1 MRIDILTIFPSLIN
15 SFVTESLIG
24 KAQESG
30 TLEISALDLREGAS
44 GAHKAVDDTPFGG
57 GPGMVLKPEP
67 IFNIVETKNPPR
79 PLYLLSPA
87 GEPFSH
93 SKAKDLSKLD
103 GFSLLCG
110 RYEGVDQRVRD
121 HLIDG
126 EISLGD
132 FVLAGGEIAA
142 LAIVETVTR
151 LIPGV
156 MGNLES
162 AASESF
168 TQGLLEYPQY
178 TRPWEYKGLTPPNIL
193 RSGNHEEIKLWK
205 KAKALEITVSNRPDL
220 IEKRGGLTD
229 EEQSLLEKKFT

>member
-15 SFVTESLIG
+15 SFVNESLIG

-30 TLEISALDLREGAS
+30 TLEISALDIREGAS
-44 GAHKAVDDTPFGG
+44 GVHKAVDDTPFGG
-57 GPGMVLKPEP
+57 GPGMVLKPDP
-67 IFNIVETKNPPR
+67 IFNVVENKNPPR

-93 SKAKDLSKLD
+93 SKAKELSKLD

-142 LAIVETVTR
+142 LAVVETVTR

-156 MGNLES
+156 MGNIES

-178 TRPWEYKGLTPPNIL
+178 TRPWDFEGLTPPDIL
-193 RSGNHEEIKLWK
+193 RSGNHEQIKLWR
-205 KAKALEITVSNRPDL
+205 KAKALEITLSNRPDL
-220 IEKRGGLTD
+220 IEKRGGLRD
-229 EEQSLLEKKFT
+229 QEQSLLERKFT

>member
-15 SFVTESLIG
+15 SFITESLIG

-93 SKAKDLSKLD
+93 SKAKELSKLD

-178 TRPWEYKGLTPPNIL
+178 TRPWEYKGLTPPDIL
-193 RSGNHEEIKLWK
+193 RSGNHKEIKLWK

>member
-87 GEPFSH
+87 GEPFNH
-93 SKAKDLSKLD
+93 SKAKELSKLD

-151 LIPGV
+151 LVPGV

-178 TRPWEYKGLTPPNIL
+178 TRPWEYKGLTPPDIL
-193 RSGNHEEIKLWK
+193 RSGNHKEIKLWK
-205 KAKALEITVSNRPDL
+205 KAKALEITMSNRPDL

>member
-15 SFVTESLIG
+15 SFVNESLIG

-30 TLEISALDLREGAS
+30 TLEISALDIREGAS
-44 GAHKAVDDTPFGG
+44 GVHKAVDDTPFGG
-57 GPGMVLKPEP
+57 GPGMVLKPDP
-67 IFNIVETKNPPR
+67 IFNVVENKNPPR

-93 SKAKDLSKLD
+93 SKAKELSKLD

-142 LAIVETVTR
+142 LAVVETVTR

-156 MGNLES
+156 MGNIES

-178 TRPWEYKGLTPPNIL
+178 TRPWDFEGLTPPDIL
-193 RSGNHEEIKLWK
+193 RSGNHEEIELWR
-205 KAKALEITVSNRPDL
+205 KAKALEITLSNRPDL

-229 EEQSLLEKKFT
+229 QEQSLLERKFT

>member
-15 SFVTESLIG
+15 SFVNESLIG

-30 TLEISALDLREGAS
+30 TLEIFALDIREGAS
-44 GAHKAVDDTPFGG
+44 GVHKAVDDTPFGG
-57 GPGMVLKPEP
+57 GPGMVLKPDP
-67 IFNIVETKNPPR
+67 IFNVVENKNPPR

-93 SKAKDLSKLD
+93 SKAKELSKLD

-142 LAIVETVTR
+142 LAVVETVTR

-156 MGNLES
+156 MGNIES

-178 TRPWEYKGLTPPNIL
+178 TRPWDFEGLTPPDIL
-193 RSGNHEEIKLWK
+193 RSGNHEQIKLWR
-205 KAKALEITVSNRPDL
+205 KAKALEITLSNRPDL

-229 EEQSLLEKKFT
+229 QEQSLLERKFT

>member
-93 SKAKDLSKLD
+93 SKAKELSKLD

-151 LIPGV
+151 LVPGV

-178 TRPWEYKGLTPPNIL
+178 TRPWGYKGLTPPDIL
-193 RSGNHEEIKLWK
+193 RSGNHKEIELWK

>member
-87 GEPFSH
+87 GEPFNH
-93 SKAKDLSKLD
+93 SKAKELSKLD

-151 LIPGV
+151 LVPGV

-162 AASESF
+162 AESESF

-178 TRPWEYKGLTPPNIL
+178 TRP
-193 RSGNHEEIKLWK
+193 
-205 KAKALEITVSNRPDL
+205 
-220 IEKRGGLTD
+220 
-229 EEQSLLEKKFT
+229 

>member
-87 GEPFSH
+87 GEPFNH
-93 SKAKDLSKLD
+93 SKAKELSKLD

-156 MGNLES
+156 MGNIES

-193 RSGNHEEIKLWK
+193 RSGNHKEIKLWK

>member
-15 SFVTESLIG
+15 TFVTESLIG

-67 IFNIVETKNPPR
+67 IFNIVETKNPLR

-87 GEPFSH
+87 GEPFNH
-93 SKAKDLSKLD
+93 SKAKELSKLD

-151 LIPGV
+151 LVPGV

-178 TRPWEYKGLTPPNIL
+178 TRPWEYKGLTPPDIL
-193 RSGNHEEIKLWK
+193 RSGNHKEIELWK
-205 KAKALEITVSNRPDL
+205 KAKALEITMSNRPDL

>member
-1 MRIDILTIFPSLIN
+1 MRIDILPIFPSLIN
-15 SFVTESLIG
+15 SFVNESLIG

-30 TLEISALDLREGAS
+30 TLEISALDIREGAS
-44 GAHKAVDDTPFGG
+44 GVHKAVDDTPFGG
-57 GPGMVLKPEP
+57 GPGMVLKPDP
-67 IFNIVETKNPPR
+67 IFNVVENKNPPR

-93 SKAKDLSKLD
+93 SKAKELSKLD

-142 LAIVETVTR
+142 LAVVETVTR

-156 MGNLES
+156 MGNIES
-162 AASESF
+162 ATSESF
-168 TQGLLEYPQY
+168 TEGLLEYPQY
-178 TRPWEYKGLTPPNIL
+178 TRPWDFEGLTPPDIL
-193 RSGNHEEIKLWK
+193 RSGNHEEIELWR
-205 KAKALEITVSNRPDL
+205 KAKAIEITLSNRPDL

-229 EEQSLLEKKFT
+229 QEQSLLERKFT

>member
-44 GAHKAVDDTPFGG
+44 GAHKAVDDTPYGG

-93 SKAKDLSKLD
+93 SKAKELSKLD

-162 AASESF
+162 AESESF

-193 RSGNHEEIKLWK
+193 RSGNHKEIKLWK

>member
-15 SFVTESLIG
+15 SFVNESLIG

-30 TLEISALDLREGAS
+30 TLEISALDIREGAS
-44 GAHKAVDDTPFGG
+44 GVHKAVDDTPFGG
-57 GPGMVLKPEP
+57 GPGMVLKPDP
-67 IFNIVETKNPPR
+67 IFNVVENKKPPR

-93 SKAKDLSKLD
+93 SKAKELSKLD

-151 LIPGV
+151 LVPGV

-162 AASESF
+162 AESESF

-178 TRPWEYKGLTPPNIL
+178 TRPWEFKGLTPPDIL
-193 RSGNHEEIKLWK
+193 RSGNHKEIKLWK
-205 KAKALEITVSNRPDL
+205 KAKALEITMSNRPDL

-229 EEQSLLEKKFT
+229 EEQNLLEKKFT

>member
-93 SKAKDLSKLD
+93 SKAKELSKLD

-142 LAIVETVTR
+142 LAIVESVTR
-151 LIPGV
+151 LVPGV

-178 TRPWEYKGLTPPNIL
+178 TRPWEYKGLTPPDIL
-193 RSGNHEEIKLWK
+193 RSGNHKEIKLWK

>member
-151 LIPGV
+151 LVPGV

-178 TRPWEYKGLTPPNIL
+178 TRPWEYKGLTPPDIL
-193 RSGNHEEIKLWK
+193 RSGNHKEIKLWK
-205 KAKALEITVSNRPDL
+205 KAKALEITMSNRPDL

-229 EEQSLLEKKFT
+229 EEQNLLEKKFT

>member
-15 SFVTESLIG
+15 SFVNESLIG

-30 TLEISALDLREGAS
+30 TLEISALDIREGAS
-44 GAHKAVDDTPFGG
+44 GVHKAVDDTPFGG
-57 GPGMVLKPEP
+57 GPGMVLKPDP
-67 IFNIVETKNPPR
+67 IFNVVENKNPPR

-93 SKAKDLSKLD
+93 SKAKELSKLD

-142 LAIVETVTR
+142 LAVVETVTR

-156 MGNLES
+156 MGNIKS

-178 TRPWEYKGLTPPNIL
+178 TRPWDFEGLTPPDIL
-193 RSGNHEEIKLWK
+193 LSGNHEEIELWR
-205 KAKALEITVSNRPDL
+205 KAKALEITLSNRPDL

-229 EEQSLLEKKFT
+229 QEQSLLERKFT

>member
-15 SFVTESLIG
+15 SFITESLIG

-93 SKAKDLSKLD
+93 SKAKELSKLD

-151 LIPGV
+151 LVPGV

-178 TRPWEYKGLTPPNIL
+178 TRPWEYKGLTPPDIL
-193 RSGNHEEIKLWK
+193 RSGNHKEIKLWK

>member
-1 MRIDILTIFPSLIN
+1 MRINILTIFPSLIN
-15 SFVTESLIG
+15 SFVNESLIG

-30 TLEISALDLREGAS
+30 TLEISALDIREGAS
-44 GAHKAVDDTPFGG
+44 GVHKAVDDTPFGG
-57 GPGMVLKPEP
+57 GPGMVLKPDP
-67 IFNIVETKNPPR
+67 IFNVVENKNPPR

-93 SKAKDLSKLD
+93 SKAKELSKLD

-142 LAIVETVTR
+142 LAVVETVTR

-156 MGNLES
+156 MGNVES

-178 TRPWEYKGLTPPNIL
+178 TRPWDFEGLTPPDIL
-193 RSGNHEEIKLWK
+193 RSGNHEEIKLWR
-205 KAKALEITVSNRPDL
+205 KAKALEITLSNRPDL
-220 IEKRGGLTD
+220 IEKRGGLTNQ
-229 EEQSLLEKKFT
+229 EQSLLERKFT

>member
-15 SFVTESLIG
+15 SFIKESLIG
-24 KAQESG
+24 KAQERG

-44 GAHKAVDDTPFGG
+44 GVHKAVDDTPFGG
-57 GPGMVLKPEP
+57 GPGMVLKPDP
-67 IFNIVETKNPPR
+67 IFDIVKSKNPPR

-93 SKAKDLSKLD
+93 SKAKELSKLD

-110 RYEGVDQRVRD
+110 WYEGVDQRVRD

-151 LIPGV
+151 LVPGV
-156 MGNLES
+156 MGNTES
-162 AASESF
+162 ADSESF

-178 TRPWEYKGLTPPNIL
+178 TRPWDFRGLTPPEIL
-193 RSGNHEEIKLWK
+193 RSGNHEKINLWRQ
-205 KAKALEITVSNRPDL
+205 AKALEMTLLRRPDL

-229 EEQSLLEKKFT
+229 EEQSLLERKFT

>member
-30 TLEISALDLREGAS
+30 ALEISALDLREGAS

-103 GFSLLCG
+103 
-110 RYEGVDQRVRD
+110 
-121 HLIDG
+121 
-126 EISLGD
+126 
-132 FVLAGGEIAA
+132 
-142 LAIVETVTR
+142 
-151 LIPGV
+151 
-156 MGNLES
+156 
-162 AASESF
+162 
-168 TQGLLEYPQY
+168 
-178 TRPWEYKGLTPPNIL
+178 LTIYNQL
-193 RSGNHEEIKLWK
+193 
-205 KAKALEITVSNRPDL
+205 
-220 IEKRGGLTD
+220 
-229 EEQSLLEKKFT
+229 

>member
-87 GEPFSH
+87 GEPFNH
-93 SKAKDLSKLD
+93 SKAKELSKLD

-151 LIPGV
+151 LVPGV

-178 TRPWEYKGLTPPNIL
+178 TRPWEYKGLTPPDIL
-193 RSGNHEEIKLWK
+193 RSGNHKEIELWK
-205 KAKALEITVSNRPDL
+205 KAKALEITMSNRPDL

>member
-15 SFVTESLIG
+15 SFVNESLIG

-30 TLEISALDLREGAS
+30 TLEIYALDIREGAS
-44 GAHKAVDDTPFGG
+44 GVHKAVDDTPFGG
-57 GPGMVLKPEP
+57 GPGMVLKPDP
-67 IFNIVETKNPPR
+67 IFNVVENKNPPR

-93 SKAKDLSKLD
+93 SKAKELSKLD

-142 LAIVETVTR
+142 LAVVETVTR

-156 MGNLES
+156 MGNIES

-178 TRPWEYKGLTPPNIL
+178 TRPWDFEGLTPPDIL
-193 RSGNHEEIKLWK
+193 RSGNHEEIELWR
-205 KAKALEITVSNRPDL
+205 KAKALEITLSNRPDL

-229 EEQSLLEKKFT
+229 QEQSLLERKFT

>member
-15 SFVTESLIG
+15 SFVNESLIG

-30 TLEISALDLREGAS
+30 TLEISALDIREGAS
-44 GAHKAVDDTPFGG
+44 GVHKAVDDTPFGG
-57 GPGMVLKPEP
+57 GPGMVLKPDP
-67 IFNIVETKNPPR
+67 IFNVVENKNPPR

-87 GEPFSH
+87 GEHFSH
-93 SKAKDLSKLD
+93 SKAKELSKSD

-142 LAIVETVTR
+142 LAVVETVTR

-156 MGNLES
+156 MGNIES

-178 TRPWEYKGLTPPNIL
+178 TRPWDFEGLTPPDIL
-193 RSGNHEEIKLWK
+193 RSGNHEQIKLWR
-205 KAKALEITVSNRPDL
+205 KAKALEITLSNRPDL

-229 EEQSLLEKKFT
+229 QEQSLLERKFT

>member
-15 SFVTESLIG
+15 TFVTESLIG

-44 GAHKAVDDTPFGG
+44 GAHKAVDDNPFGG

-67 IFNIVETKNPPR
+67 IFNIVENKNPPR

-87 GEPFSH
+87 GEPFNH
-93 SKAKDLSKLD
+93 SKAKELSKLD

-151 LIPGV
+151 LVPGV

-178 TRPWEYKGLTPPNIL
+178 TRPWEYKGLTPPDIL
-193 RSGNHEEIKLWK
+193 RSGNHKEIKLWK

>member
-1 MRIDILTIFPSLIN
+1 MRIDILTIFPTLIN

-87 GEPFSH
+87 GEPFNH
-93 SKAKDLSKLD
+93 SKAKELSKLD

-142 LAIVETVTR
+142 LAVVETVTR

-162 AASESF
+162 AESESF

-178 TRPWEYKGLTPPNIL
+178 TRPWEFKGLTPPDIL
-193 RSGNHEEIKLWK
+193 RSGNHKEIKLWK
-205 KAKALEITVSNRPDL
+205 KAKALEITMSNRPDL

-229 EEQSLLEKKFT
+229 EEQNLLEKKFT

>member
-87 GEPFSH
+87 GEPFNH
-93 SKAKDLSKLD
+93 SKAKELSKLD

-151 LIPGV
+151 LVPGV

-162 AASESF
+162 AESESF

-178 TRPWEYKGLTPPNIL
+178 TRPWEYKGLTPPDIL
-193 RSGNHEEIKLWK
+193 RSGNHKEIKLWK

>member
-178 TRPWEYKGLTPPNIL
+178 TRPWEFKGLTPPDIL
-193 RSGNHEEIKLWK
+193 RSGNHKKIKLWK
-205 KAKALEITVSNRPDL
+205 KAKALEITMSNRPDL

-229 EEQSLLEKKFT
+229 EEQNLLEKKFT

>member
-15 SFVTESLIG
+15 SFVNESLIG

-30 TLEISALDLREGAS
+30 TLEISALDIREGAS
-44 GAHKAVDDTPFGG
+44 GVHKAVDDTPFGG
-57 GPGMVLKPEP
+57 GPGMVLKPDP
-67 IFNIVETKNPPR
+67 IFNVVENKNPPR

-93 SKAKDLSKLD
+93 SKAKELSKLD

-142 LAIVETVTR
+142 LAVVETVTR

-156 MGNLES
+156 MGNIES
-162 AASESF
+162 TASESF

-178 TRPWEYKGLTPPNIL
+178 TRPWDFEGLTPPDIL
-193 RSGNHEEIKLWK
+193 RSGNHEEIELWR
-205 KAKALEITVSNRPDL
+205 KAKALEITLSNRPDL

-229 EEQSLLEKKFT
+229 QEQSLLERKFT

>member
-93 SKAKDLSKLD
+93 SKAKELSKLD

-110 RYEGVDQRVRD
+110 RYEGVDQRARD

-151 LIPGV
+151 LVPGV

-178 TRPWEYKGLTPPNIL
+178 TRPWEYKGLTPPDIL
-193 RSGNHEEIKLWK
+193 RSGNHKEIKLWK

>member
-193 RSGNHEEIKLWK
+193 RSGNHKEIKLWK

-229 EEQSLLEKKFT
+229 EEQSLLEKKFI

>member
-15 SFVTESLIG
+15 SFVNESLIG

-30 TLEISALDLREGAS
+30 TLEISALDIREGAS
-44 GAHKAVDDTPFGG
+44 GVHKAVDDTPFGG
-57 GPGMVLKPEP
+57 GPGMVLKPDP
-67 IFNIVETKNPPR
+67 IFNVVENKNPPR

-93 SKAKDLSKLD
+93 SKAKELSKLD

-142 LAIVETVTR
+142 LAVVETVTR

-156 MGNLES
+156 MGNIES

-178 TRPWEYKGLTPPNIL
+178 TRPWDFEGLTPPDIL
-193 RSGNHEEIKLWK
+193 RSGNHEEIKLWRE
-205 KAKALEITVSNRPDL
+205 AKALEITLSNRPDL

-229 EEQSLLEKKFT
+229 QEQSLLERKFT

>member
-151 LIPGV
+151 LVPGV

-178 TRPWEYKGLTPPNIL
+178 TRPWEYKGLTPPDIL
-193 RSGNHEEIKLWK
+193 RSGNHKEIELWK

>member
-15 SFVTESLIG
+15 SFVNESLIG

-30 TLEISALDLREGAS
+30 TLEISALDIREGAS
-44 GAHKAVDDTPFGG
+44 GVHKAVDDTPFGG
-57 GPGMVLKPEP
+57 GPGMVLKPDP
-67 IFNIVETKNPPR
+67 IFNVVENKNPPR
-79 PLYLLSPA
+79 PLYLLRPA

-93 SKAKDLSKLD
+93 SKAKELSKLD

-142 LAIVETVTR
+142 LAVVETVTR

-156 MGNLES
+156 MGNIES

-178 TRPWEYKGLTPPNIL
+178 TRPWDFEGLTPPDIL
-193 RSGNHEEIKLWK
+193 RSGNHEEIELWR
-205 KAKALEITVSNRPDL
+205 KAKALEITLSNRPDL

-229 EEQSLLEKKFT
+229 QEQSLLERKFT

>member
-1 MRIDILTIFPSLIN
+1 MRIDILTIFPTLIN

-87 GEPFSH
+87 GEPFNH
-93 SKAKDLSKLD
+93 SKAKELSKLD

-151 LIPGV
+151 LVPGV

-162 AASESF
+162 AESESF

-178 TRPWEYKGLTPPNIL
+178 TRPWEFKGLTPPDIL
-193 RSGNHEEIKLWK
+193 RSGNHKEIKLWK
-205 KAKALEITVSNRPDL
+205 KAKALEITMSNRPDL

-229 EEQSLLEKKFT
+229 EEQNLLEKKFT

>member
-67 IFNIVETKNPPR
+67 IFNIVETQNPPR

-93 SKAKDLSKLD
+93 SKAKELSKLD

-151 LIPGV
+151 LVPGV

-178 TRPWEYKGLTPPNIL
+178 TRPWEYKGLTPPDIL
-193 RSGNHEEIKLWK
+193 RSGNHKEIKLWK
-205 KAKALEITVSNRPDL
+205 KAKALEITMSNRPDL

>member
-15 SFVTESLIG
+15 TFVTESLIG

-87 GEPFSH
+87 GEPFNH
-93 SKAKDLSKLD
+93 SKAKELSKLD

-151 LIPGV
+151 LVPGV

-178 TRPWEYKGLTPPNIL
+178 TRPWEYKGLTPPDIL
-193 RSGNHEEIKLWK
+193 RSGNHKEIELWK

>member
-15 SFVTESLIG
+15 SFVAESLIG

-93 SKAKDLSKLD
+93 SKAKELSKLD

-151 LIPGV
+151 LVPGV

-178 TRPWEYKGLTPPNIL
+178 TRPWEYKGLTPPDIL
-193 RSGNHEEIKLWK
+193 RSGNHKEIKLWK

-229 EEQSLLEKKFT
+229 EEQNLLEKKFT

>member
-15 SFVTESLIG
+15 SFVNESLIG

-30 TLEISALDLREGAS
+30 TLEISALDIREGAS
-44 GAHKAVDDTPFGG
+44 GVHKAVDDTPFGG
-57 GPGMVLKPEP
+57 GPGMVLKPDP
-67 IFNIVETKNPPR
+67 IFNVVENKNPPR

-93 SKAKDLSKLD
+93 SKAKELSKLD

-142 LAIVETVTR
+142 LAVVETVTR

-156 MGNLES
+156 MGNIES
-162 AASESF
+162 GASESF

-178 TRPWEYKGLTPPNIL
+178 TRPWDFEGLTPPDIL
-193 RSGNHEEIKLWK
+193 RSGNHEEIELWR
-205 KAKALEITVSNRPDL
+205 KAKALEITLSNRPDL

-229 EEQSLLEKKFT
+229 QEQSLLERKFT

>member
-93 SKAKDLSKLD
+93 SKAKELSKLD

-151 LIPGV
+151 LVPGV

-178 TRPWEYKGLTPPNIL
+178 TRPWEYKGLTPPDIL
-193 RSGNHEEIKLWK
+193 RSGNHKQIKLWK

-229 EEQSLLEKKFT
+229 EEQRLLEKKFT

>member
-30 TLEISALDLREGAS
+30 TLEISALDLREGTS

-151 LIPGV
+151 LVPGV

-168 TQGLLEYPQY
+168 AQGLLEYPQY
-178 TRPWEYKGLTPPNIL
+178 TRPWEYKGLTPPDIL
-193 RSGNHEEIKLWK
+193 RSGNHKEIKLWK
-205 KAKALEITVSNRPDL
+205 KAKALEITVRNRPDL